1 MAFFAARQPILDNKK
16 SLFGYELLFRNSMDN
31 AFPNVDEEKA
41 TSKMVEGLSL
51 DFGLDRLSPGKLAFI
66 NFTKT
71 SILDGHPSFLPPEQI
86 VVEILETVQ
95 PSEQIFNC
103 MQELHNKGYILA
115 LDDFIHS
122 SKWERFYPLC
132 QIIKVDCLDI
142 SDAQLEEITEIPK
155 RHPHIRLLAEKVESN
170 KVFNHYKRLGFTLFQ
185 GYFFSKP
192 EVMRS
197 ISLSS
202 SQALLSSLLNKVSNP
217 DSDIS
222 EIVSLLE
229 LDPGLSFKLLRY
241 AQSPV
246 FQRQKKIDSIRQA
259 VVMLGKTEL
268 ERFVTLL
275 FAAKFGEEKPSELIR
290 LSLQRA
296 KFCEFFAERTAHKD
310 KLSSAFLVG
319 MLSLLDAMLDA
330 DLATVID
337 TLPLSNDIKVAL
349 IRHQGWLS
357 DCINLSKDFEQANWG
372 KMLAGCN
379 KYSVDYDDM
388 LEAYDQS
395 ILWSDQRLQMIN

>member
-1 MAFFAARQPILDNKK
+1 MAFFAARQPILDSDKA
-16 SLFGYELLFRNSMDN
+16 LFAYELLFRNSMEN

-41 TSKMVEGLSL
+41 TSKMIEGLSL
-51 DFGLDRLSPGKLAFI
+51 DLGLDRLSRGKLAFI
-66 NFTKT
+66 NFTKA
-71 SILDGHPSFLPPEQI
+71 SLLAGHPSFLPPDQI
-86 VVEILETVQ
+86 VVEILETVH
-95 PSEQIFNC
+95 PSEQIFAC
-103 MQELHNKGYILA
+103 MQDLHSKGYILA

-122 SKWERFYPLC
+122 PKWERFYPLC

-142 SDAQLEEITEIPK
+142 TEKQLLELSQIPK
-155 RHPHIRLLAEKVESN
+155 RHPHIRLLAEKVEN
-170 KVFNHYKRLGFTLFQ
+170 IGVFNDYKKLGFTLFQ

-192 EVMRS
+192 EVMKS
-197 ISLSS
+197 VSLSS
-202 SQALLSSLLNKVSNP
+202 SQALLSSLLNQVSHP
-217 DSDIS
+217 DFDIDS
-222 EIVSLLE
+222 IVKLLE

-246 FQRQKKIDSIRQA
+246 FHRRNKIESIRQA
-259 VVMLGKTEL
+259 VVMLGKAEL

-330 DLATVID
+330 NLATVIE

-349 IRHQGWLS
+349 VKHQGWLS
-357 DCINLSKDFEQANWG
+357 DCIKLSKDFEQANWHA
-372 KMLAGCN
+372 MLQGCN
-379 KYSVDYDDM
+379 KYGVDYDAM
-388 LEAYDQS
+388 LEAYDES

>member
-1 MAFFAARQPILDNKK
+1 MAFFAARQPILDVDKA
-16 SLFGYELLFRNSMDN
+16 LFGYELLFRNSMEN
-31 AFPNVDEEKA
+31 VFPNVDEEKA
-41 TSKMVEGLSL
+41 TSKMIEGLSL
-51 DFGLDRLSPGKLAFI
+51 DLGLDRISPGKLAFI

-71 SILDGHPSFLPPEQI
+71 SIIERHPILLPPDQV
-86 VVEILETVQ
+86 VVEILESVQ
-95 PSEQIFNC
+95 PSDEIYASLSH
-103 MQELHNKGYILA
+103 LHSKKYILA

-122 SKWERFYPLC
+122 PNWERFYPLC
-132 QIIKVDCLDI
+132 QIIKVDCLSINDV
-142 SDAQLEEITEIPK
+142 QLQAIVEIPK
-155 RHPHIRLLAEKVESN
+155 RHPHIRLLAEKVESID
-170 KVFNHYKRLGFTLFQ
+170 VFNDYKALGFTLFQ

-197 ISLSS
+197 VSLSS
-202 SQALLSSLLNKVSNP
+202 SQSLLSSLLKEVSSAEP
-217 DSDIS
+217 DLNT
-222 EIVSLLE
+222 IVKLLE

-241 AQSPV
+241 AQSPI
-246 FQRQKKIDSIRQA
+246 FNRRNKIESIKQA

-275 FAAKFGEEKPSELIR
+275 FAAKFGEEKPDELIR

-330 DLATVID
+330 NLATVISK
-337 TLPLSNDIKVAL
+337 LPLSTDIKLAL

-357 DCINLSKDFEQANWG
+357 DCINLCKDFELANWNE
-372 KMLAGCN
+372 MMAGCN
-379 KYSVDYDDM
+379 KYGVDYDGM
-388 LEAYDQS
+388 LEAYNES
-395 ILWSDQRLQMIN
+395 ILWADQRLQMIN